1 MTACVHRVWK
11 AAGFLLRRLFSRE
24 RKVIIMNEMTLKPF
38 SARFIDADDRVHLE
52 LTNTTD
58 EVLNVVEILA
68 VFLKD
73 QGTQGGGPSRAHI
86 KFEALKSVA
95 PKAKA
100 LVPHRTWIDGKPVG
114 AGQDQ
119 LERLKVVAG
128 EVKPYVLDISWENGE
143 GRTRYQRIP
152 VGH

>member
-1 MTACVHRVWK
+1 M
-11 AAGFLLRRLFSRE
+11 SRT
-24 RKVIIMNEMTLKPF
+24 IDKPF
-38 SARFIDADDRVHLE
+38 TARFIDAEGEVLLE

-58 EVLNVVEILA
+58 SVLKVVEILA

-73 QGTQGGGPSRAHI
+73 QGTPGGGPSRAHI
-86 KFEALKSVA
+86 KFDALRSVL
-95 PKAKA
+95 PQEKAI
-100 LVPHRTWIDGKPVG
+100 VTHRTWIDGRPAV

-119 LERLKVVAG
+119 MDRLKVVAG
-128 EVKPYVLDISWENGE
+128 EAKPYVLDISWENGE